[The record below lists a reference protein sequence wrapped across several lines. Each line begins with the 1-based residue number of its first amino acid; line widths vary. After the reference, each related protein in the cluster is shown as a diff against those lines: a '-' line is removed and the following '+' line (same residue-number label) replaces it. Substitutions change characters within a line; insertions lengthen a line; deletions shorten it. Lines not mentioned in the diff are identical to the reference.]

1 MYVLKVYILYCEFYN
16 RWYYLQVPQLVDQYL
31 AGDLPIDHYITHT
44 FKGVENINEAMELL
58 HAGSCLRA
66 VIEY

>member
-1 MYVLKVYILYCEFYN
+1 M
-16 RWYYLQVPQLVDQYL
+16 QVPQLVDQYI

-44 FKGVENINEAMELL
+44 FKGVETINEAMELL
-58 HAGSCLRA
+58 HAGTCLRA